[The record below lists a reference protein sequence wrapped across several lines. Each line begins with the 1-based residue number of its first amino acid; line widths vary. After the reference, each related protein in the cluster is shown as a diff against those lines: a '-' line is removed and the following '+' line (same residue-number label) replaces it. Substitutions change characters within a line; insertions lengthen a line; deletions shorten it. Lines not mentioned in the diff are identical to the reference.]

1 MKNNEVFLSNNIED
15 FNKNF
20 PNNIDDFNKNST
32 SPVANNRLT

>member
-20 PNNIDDFNKNST
+20 PNNIDDFNNST